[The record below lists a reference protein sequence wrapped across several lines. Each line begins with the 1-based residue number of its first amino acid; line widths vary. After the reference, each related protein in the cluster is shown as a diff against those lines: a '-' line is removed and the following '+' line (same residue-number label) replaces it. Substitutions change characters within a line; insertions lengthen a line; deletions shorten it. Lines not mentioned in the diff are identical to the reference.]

1 MTTGDALGRMDS
13 DTDADAAPDTDDP
26 DTLRERVDQL
36 EATVAAQQQT
46 ITRMLPGRR
55 GVLKAGGL
63 VAGGGVLGAL
73 SADRASAQA
82 AGQVGTASDPV
93 DVEAFDLNVQDGA
106 TFNGSDISNVGS
118 LSTGKQTLTGPRDE
132 SREIV
137 ASATDSDGST
147 NLSLSLSVSDPVE
160 CDVVLT
166 ITGNGD
172 ADSGDIEI
180 TVNGRTTGYQEVIL
194 QNGSL
199 TGNTGQSNWSV
210 TMFNTV
216 QRRYR
221 FKFTRGTNVD
231 VSQVDGSKYAEEKLV
246 EGNIDERNIST
257 IEINTGFNATATAY
271 VEAINDK

>member
-1 MTTGDALGRMDS
+1 MPIEFSEDLFQNDDFKVETDNNGDLVQTHKQTGAEFKFDSLKNRWVPVQGLDLGG
-13 DTDADAAPDTDDP
+13 
-26 DTLRERVDQL
+26 
-36 EATVAAQQQT
+36 ATV
-46 ITRMLPGRR
+46 
-55 GVLKAGGL
+55 
-63 VAGGGVLGAL
+63 
-73 SADRASAQA
+73 D
-82 AGQVGTASDPV
+82 
-93 DVEAFDLNVQDGA
+93 
-106 TFNGSDISNVGS
+106 NVGS
-118 LSTGKQTLTGPRDE
+118 MDADSIDVTSLSATQLAQALDASGNDLNNVGAGDFDSVSSGSVSTGKQTLTGPRDE

-210 TMFNTV
+210 TMFNTT